1 VQLLQRRH
9 DLRAVDGFFKVW
21 IHPDLVFVHLSRLS
35 PPSSSLSERERFDR
49 SSLVSLSR
57 LAFDGVV
64 ARACAERSID
74 DVARAPAGLKNTPNP
89 RSANVPRARASV
101 PARVPHTRAR
111 ANASARRARMRVV
124 SSSSAS
130 TSVVVETRARSRARG
145 RAVGHRRRGASTRD
159 SRALP
164 PANEIAGFVV
174 GAALVGLC
182 FGGATLDGA
191 IARAQA
197 AGMEEGDGAR
207 GRGRTTRRG
216 TKGGNVFVVPDDDE
230 GGVGRGA

>member
-1 VQLLQRRH
+1 
-9 DLRAVDGFFKVW
+9 
-21 IHPDLVFVHLSRLS
+21 
-35 PPSSSLSERERFDR
+35 
-49 SSLVSLSR
+49 
-57 LAFDGVV
+57 
-64 ARACAERSID
+64 
-74 DVARAPAGLKNTPNP
+74 
-89 RSANVPRARASV
+89 
-101 PARVPHTRAR
+101 
-111 ANASARRARMRVV
+111 MRVV

-230 GGVGRGA
+230 GGVGGGA